1 VTPAHPAA
9 TEIDRVADANRPA
22 KKAPERRRQAL
33 AFGLG
38 ALSVLFAVL
47 NLDDVEVNWIIA
59 TWQTPLI
66 VVIAVSM
73 LVGAAIAY
81 VVGRKRGFTRRG

>member
-1 VTPAHPAA
+1 M
-9 TEIDRVADANRPA
+9 ADAGRRA
-22 KKAPERRRQAL
+22 SKAPERRRQAL

-38 ALSVLFAVL
+38 ALTVLFAVF

-59 TWQTPLI
+59 TGQTPLI
-66 VVIAVSM
+66 VVIVLSM
-73 LVGAAIAY
+73 LLGAAIAF

>member
-1 VTPAHPAA
+1 MCAHPGA
-9 TEIDRVADANRPA
+9 TQIGRVANANRPA
-22 KKAPERRRQAL
+22 KKAPERRRQVL

-66 VVIAVSM
+66 VVIAISM
-73 LVGAAIAY
+73 LVGAAITF
-81 VVGRKRGFTRRG
+81 VVGRKRGFTRGG

>member
-1 VTPAHPAA
+1 M
-9 TEIDRVADANRPA
+9 ADTGRPA

-66 VVIAVSM
+66 VVIAFSL

-81 VVGRKRGFTRRG
+81 VVGRKRGFTRKG

>member
-1 VTPAHPAA
+1 M
-9 TEIDRVADANRPA
+9 ADAGRRA

-47 NLDDVEVNWIIA
+47 NFDEVKVNWIIA

-66 VVIAVSM
+66 VVIVISM